1 MSELT
6 ENLEKL
12 LKKAALDGAL
22 TEGAIDQFHALVTER
37 NALKKDNGRLDDLNT
52 ELDEK
57 VNHLNSRA
65 SAAETCAQ
73 EWAGREQDLMDR
85 EGKCNHLEMEAK
97 YQGLRVEDHKEMFKT
112 VFRNSVLRKGV
123 MTPVS
128 AGPVDQYGTKQ
139 ADSYPSHDTVEEE
152 EI

>member
-1 MSELT
+1 MSDLT
-6 ENLEKL
+6 EGLEVL
-12 LKKAALDGAL
+12 IQKAALDGAL
-22 TEGAIDQFHALVTER
+22 TQDAVAQFHSLVKER
-37 NALKKDNGRLDDLNT
+37 DALKTDNEHYHLKNEQMDKQITKLDA
-52 ELDEK
+52 
-57 VNHLNSRA
+57 RA
-65 SAAETCAQ
+65 STAEKCAE

-85 EGKCNHLEMEAK
+85 EGKCTELEIRKECAD
-97 YQGLRVEDHKEMFKT
+97 LRVTDHQEMFKT

-152 EI
+152 ET